1 MTFAAGPVFWIL
13 VAMAAVAVV
22 IFFERFFELRR
33 ARIDFAD
40 FVKGVVNILDRGG
53 DDEALAICEE
63 TTAPVAAIVAAA
75 VRQRHAPAR
84 VLREAVDSQGR
95 AEVGRLDRR
104 LASLAII
111 GQIAPAVGLF
121 GTVVGFIRT
130 LLVANSAAVVSRPE
144 LLTAAT
150 GALVSAAAGL
160 AVAICVS
167 VMYGMLR
174 IRLDRLVVD
183 LEAAA
188 SQIVGYIATMSAE
201 VKK

>member
-1 MTFAAGPVFWIL
+1 MMFSGVGPVFWLL
-13 VAMAAVAVV
+13 VAMVVVAVG
-22 IFFERFFELRR
+22 IFLERFFELRR
-33 ARIDFAD
+33 ARIDFTD
-40 FVKGVVNILDRGG
+40 FVKGVANVLDRGG

-63 TTAPVAAIVAAA
+63 TASPVAAIVAAA

-84 VLREAVDSQGR
+84 VLREAVDAQGR

-111 GQIAPAVGLF
+111 GQTAPAVGLF

-130 LLVANSAAVVSRPE
+130 LVIANAEIVVSRPE
-144 LLTAAT
+144 LFAAAI

-167 VMYGMLR
+167 VMYGTLR
-174 IRLDRLVVD
+174 IRLDRIVVD

-188 SQIVGYIATMSAE
+188 SQMLGHIAMSE

>member
-1 MTFAAGPVFWIL
+1 MISSPGPVFWML
-13 VAMAAVAVV
+13 VAMAV
-22 IFFERFFELRR
+22 IALFIFLERFFGLRR

-40 FVKGVVNILDRGG
+40 FIKGVVNVLDRGG

-63 TTAPVAAIVAAA
+63 TTAPVAAIVATA

-95 AEVGRLDRR
+95 AEIGRLDRR
-104 LASLAII
+104 LAALAIL

-130 LLVANSAAVVSRPE
+130 LLVANAEAVVSRPE
-144 LLTAAT
+144 LFTAAT
-150 GALVSAAAGL
+150 GALVPAAAGL
-160 AVAICVS
+160 AVSTVIAI
-167 VMYGMLR
+167 MYGVLR

-188 SQIVGYIATMSAE
+188 SQIIGYIATSE

>member
-1 MTFAAGPVFWIL
+1 MTFATAPIFWIL
-13 VAMAAVAVV
+13 IAMVV
-22 IFFERFFELRR
+22 IATFLFLERFFELRR
-33 ARIDFAD
+33 ARIDSSD
-40 FVKGVVNILDRGG
+40 FVKGVVNVLVRGG
-53 DDEALAICEE
+53 EDEALAICEE
-63 TTAPVAAIVAAA
+63 TSAPVAAIVATA

-95 AEVGRLDRR
+95 AEVSRLDRR
-104 LASLAII
+104 LASLAIM
-111 GQIAPAVGLF
+111 GQIAPALGLF

-130 LLVANSAAVVSRPE
+130 LLVANSTVVVSRPE
-144 LLTAAT
+144 LFSAAT

-160 AVAICVS
+160 GVAISVS

-188 SQIVGYIATMSAE
+188 SQIVGYIAMSE

>member
-1 MTFAAGPVFWIL
+1 MIIEAGLVFWIL
-13 VAMAAVAVV
+13 VAMAVVAVV
-22 IFFERFFELRR
+22 IFFERFFDLRR

-40 FVKGVVNILDRGG
+40 FIKGVVNVLERGS
-53 DDEALAICEE
+53 DEEALVICEE
-63 TTAPVAAIVAAA
+63 TTAPVAAIVATA

-84 VLREAVDSQGR
+84 VLREAVDAQGR

-111 GQIAPAVGLF
+111 GQVAPAVGLL
-121 GTVVGFIRT
+121 GTVIGFIRT
-130 LLVANSAAVVSRPE
+130 LLAANAGAVVSRPE
-144 LLTAAT
+144 LFSAAT
-150 GALVSAAAGL
+150 GALVSTAAGL
-160 AVAICVS
+160 SVAICAA

-188 SQIVGYIATMSAE
+188 SQIVGYIATAE